1 MSITWRGPTPW
12 PDINKIQEMI
22 FDGRLDVL
30 AAELIIC
37 GLKAVD
43 EMNLVMS
50 RLVFSTRN
58 VGPES
63 LNLRI
68 IFAAWALN
76 GFYLSTCCQK
86 MKVSGVGCQG
96 KEMLDTETSYETT
109 PKWHSFFFDQTGRF
123 SGQRRRLYETS

>member
-1 MSITWRGPTPW
+1 LSIACDEKNSLSFQTLAIAMVLIHASGLRGPTPW

-96 KEMLDTETSYETT
+96 KEMLDTETSYET
-109 PKWHSFFFDQTGRF
+109 S
-123 SGQRRRLYETS
+123 